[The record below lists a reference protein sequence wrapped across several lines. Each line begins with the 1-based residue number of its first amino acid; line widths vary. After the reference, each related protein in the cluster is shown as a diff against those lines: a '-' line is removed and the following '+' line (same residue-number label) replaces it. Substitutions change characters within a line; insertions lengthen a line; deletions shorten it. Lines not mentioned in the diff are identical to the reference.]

1 VRYGIS
7 EIDNNFELKK
17 FLVQQDERRLS
28 IKNKLQYDINQF
40 MGDLVKM
47 KEGKGSKTD
56 EMASQVATR
65 GKKRQLRNI
74 ANKFTRAH
82 TQRLEDSSSRTR
94 NQVAAA

>member
-47 KEGKGSKTD
+47 KEGKSSKVD
-56 EMASQVATR
+56 EIATR
-65 GKKRQLRNI
+65 VSTKGKKRQQRNI
-74 ANKFTRAH
+74 ADKFTRAH
-82 TQRLEDSSSRTR
+82 T
-94 NQVAAA
+94 

>member
-1 VRYGIS
+1 MRYGIS

-56 EMASQVATR
+56 EMAS
-65 GKKRQLRNI
+65 
-74 ANKFTRAH
+74 
-82 TQRLEDSSSRTR
+82 
-94 NQVAAA
+94 

>member
-40 MGDLVKM
+40 MGDLVKI
-47 KEGKGSKTD
+47 KEGKSSKFD
-56 EMASQVATR
+56 EIAARVTTK
-65 GKKRQLRNI
+65 GKKRQQRNI
-74 ANKFTRAH
+74 ADKFTRAH
-82 TQRLEDSSSRTR
+82 T
-94 NQVAAA
+94 

>member
-1 VRYGIS
+1 MRYGIS

-47 KEGKGSKTD
+47 KEGKSSKVD
-56 EMASQVATR
+56 EIAARVSTK
-65 GKKRQLRNI
+65 GKKR
-74 ANKFTRAH
+74 
-82 TQRLEDSSSRTR
+82 
-94 NQVAAA
+94 

>member
-1 VRYGIS
+1 MRYGIS

-47 KEGKGSKTD
+47 KEGKSSKVD
-56 EMASQVATR
+56 EIAARVCTNGKTR
-65 GKKRQLRNI
+65 QQRNI
-74 ANKFTRAH
+74 SDKFTRAH
-82 TQRLEDSSSRTR
+82 T
-94 NQVAAA
+94 

>member
-47 KEGKGSKTD
+47 KEDKSSKVD
-56 EMASQVATR
+56 EMAARVSTKS
-65 GKKRQLRNI
+65 KKRQQRNI

-82 TQRLEDSSSRTR
+82 T
-94 NQVAAA
+94 